1 MYCSCLVRHSQLGV
15 EALYS
20 DYSLQGKKI
29 MTQASSQINS
39 QAKMAILANIE
50 AKPEHAADVEALL
63 KGAID
68 LANQEAGTIT
78 WYGFKLTETRF
89 GIFDTFAN
97 EEGRQAHLAGDI
109 AKALLGK
116 ADEWLSQ
123 APDILM
129 AEVLGAKLGA

>member
-1 MYCSCLVRHSQLGV
+1 MNNTN
-15 EALYS
+15 
-20 DYSLQGKKI
+20 I
-29 MTQASSQINS
+29 
-39 QAKMAILANIE
+39 AILANIE

-63 KGAID
+63 KGAIE
-68 LANQEAGTIT
+68 LANKEAGTTT
-78 WYGFKLTETRF
+78 WFAFKLSATRF

-97 EEGRQAHLAGDI
+97 DEGRQAHLDGDI

-129 AEVLGAKLGA
+129 ADVLAAKLA

>member
-1 MYCSCLVRHSQLGV
+1 MRHSQLGV
-15 EALYS
+15 EAL
-20 DYSLQGKKI
+20 
-29 MTQASSQINS
+29 
-39 QAKMAILANIE
+39 
-50 AKPEHAADVEALL
+50 L
-63 KGAID
+63 KS
-68 LANQEAGTIT
+68 TIT

-129 AEVLGAKLGA
+129 ADVIGATIKISKF